1 MSALIPIDAQSL
13 ARRLEVGEVTLID
26 IREPGEFASEHV
38 QGAVSAPLSRLSTGE
53 VKVRSA
59 IPVVFTCKTG
69 MRTGANCNQLAAY
82 VGEPA
87 YVLEGG
93 LEAWKKAGFATACNR
108 YGQK

>member
-1 MSALIPIDAQSL
+1 MSALIPVDAKSL
-13 ARRLEVGEVTLID
+13 ARRLEAGEVMLID
-26 IREPGEFASEHV
+26 IREPGEFANEHV

-53 VKVRSA
+53 AEVRSA

-69 MRTGANCNQLAAY
+69 MRTGAYCNQLAAY

-93 LEAWKKAGFATACNR
+93 LEAWKKAGFATTR
-108 YGQK
+108 HRHG

>member
-13 ARRLEVGEVTLID
+13 ARRLETGEVTLID

-59 IPVVFTCKTG
+59 TPVVFTCKTG
-69 MRTGANCNQLAAY
+69 MRTGVNCKQLAAY

-93 LEAWKKAGFATACNR
+93 LEAWKKAGFATAR
-108 YGQK
+108 HRF